1 MINYFRNIRHRLAD
15 ENKYLKYMRYA
26 IGEVLL
32 IVIGILLALYLNN
45 LNLENSIRKDQVKI
59 LNELVLNL
67 DNTIVAFE
75 RTIQTETSYLNH
87 NLSIID
93 HFDQKKPYTAS
104 LDELFGTYFW
114 TVSSNPVTG
123 AYDYLKSRG
132 LNLIENDSLRQNL
145 SFLFESDFK
154 VLKEENQFWANSF
167 QENISYPYH
176 VKNFRKY
183 HPERKDISAL
193 EFAKPLNYQSLLN
206 DPYFVSINTEL
217 VGNRRWNINSLKVLI
232 AKIDGLKLQIK
243 GELERLQSE

>member
-1 MINYFRNIRHRLAD
+1 
-15 ENKYLKYMRYA
+15 MRYA
-26 IGEVLL
+26 IGEILL

-45 LNLENSIRKDQVKI
+45 LDLENSIRKDQVKI

-75 RTIQTETSYLNH
+75 RTIQTETSYLAH
-87 NLSIID
+87 NLGIID
-93 HFDQKKPYTAS
+93 HFDQKKPYTES

-132 LNLIENDSLRQNL
+132 LDLIENDSLRQNL

-176 VKNFRKY
+176 IKHFRKY
-183 HPERKDISAL
+183 NSESTDTNAL
-193 EFAKPLNYQSLLN
+193 EFAKPLNYQSLMN

-217 VGNRRWNINSLKVLI
+217 VGNRRWNINSLEVLI
-232 AKIDGLKLQIK
+232 AKISDLRSQIMD
-243 GELERLQSE
+243 ELERLESE